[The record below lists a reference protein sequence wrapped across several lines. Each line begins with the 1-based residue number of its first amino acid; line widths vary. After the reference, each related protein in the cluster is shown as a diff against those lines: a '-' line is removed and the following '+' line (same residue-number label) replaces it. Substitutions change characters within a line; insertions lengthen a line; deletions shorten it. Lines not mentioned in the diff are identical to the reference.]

1 MMRSH
6 LVLCLCVSVKGEI
19 LCSQKDF
26 RINLFVPGEGD
37 MILLT
42 FRSVA
47 STSLPHSDFAQLETQ
62 PPGTPHL
69 TCSVLHDTFPP
80 AFLPFFFSSWLSL
93 LWFLIFFT
101 FDLHG
106 SDAVVP
112 VDVEMGRADAE
123 EGGGDAADDF
133 LPLKLDN
140 MEQEEEHVDR
150 LQVEEISPVRITEQ
164 FQPPPLHLLLLLV

>member
-1 MMRSH
+1 MPVCQCERWDPVQSEGLQDQPVRPRWGRHDPAHIQISCFHFPASQWLRSTR
-6 LVLCLCVSVKGEI
+6 
-19 LCSQKDF
+19 DPAP
-26 RINLFVPGEGD
+26 RY
-37 MILLT
+37 
-42 FRSVA
+42 
-47 STSLPHSDFAQLETQ
+47 TS
-62 PPGTPHL
+62 PHL
-69 TCSVLHDTFPP
+69 FSP
-80 AFLPFFFSSWLSL
+80 FLPFFFL
-93 LWFLIFFT
+93 LDFHYFGFWFFFFT

-133 LPLKLDN
+133 LPLELDN

-150 LQVEEISPVRITEQ
+150 LQVEEISLVRITEQ

>member
-1 MMRSH
+1 
-6 LVLCLCVSVKGEI
+6 
-19 LCSQKDF
+19 
-26 RINLFVPGEGD
+26 

-80 AFLPFFFSSWLSL
+80 AFLPFFFF
-93 LWFLIFFT
+93 FLTFTTLVSDFFFFT

-133 LPLKLDN
+133 LPLELDN

-150 LQVEEISPVRITEQ
+150 LQVEEISLVRITEQ

>member
-69 TCSVLHDTFPP
+69 TCSVLFSP
-80 AFLPFFFSSWLSL
+80 FFSSWLSL
-93 LWFLIFFT
+93 LWFLIFFFT

-133 LPLKLDN
+133 LPLELDN

-150 LQVEEISPVRITEQ
+150 LQVEEISLVRITEQ